1 MQETA
6 ADGSVAQSLVSMPLL
21 NLVVLCVTVLAA
33 LSLIAYV
40 LSKAGFIQFGSF
52 TIRKEQ
58 EGQTSMHAMDEEN
71 NDLDDFLHLKLRQM
85 TGALRQRI
93 INMFAGFP
101 TCAMT
106 KRTLSSALRYP
117 LYESIGNNHFT
128 KELMPGQADKY
139 RQRILDSLKDE
150 YEELCYISDEG
161 SCEKNS
167 LPPWKSASMI
177 VEQFLDMW
185 LKETASLVQ
194 DCSKQ
199 KLEVYKKYLV
209 SYKNSKDD
217 FRVSITEAC
226 IEKNTR
232 YIESIGILIDS
243 LDRDIRDRDRAL
255 TSD

>member
-6 ADGSVAQSLVSMPLL
+6 VKLVSMPLV
-21 NLVVLCVTVLAA
+21 NLIVLCVTVLAIFA
-33 LSLIAYV
+33 ILAYI

-71 NDLDDFLHLKLRQM
+71 NDLDDFLHLRLRQM

-128 KELMPGQADKY
+128 KELMPGQVDKY

-150 YEELCYISDEG
+150 YEELCYLSDEG
-161 SCEKNS
+161 SCENNS

-177 VEQFLDMW
+177 IEQFLDMW
-185 LKETASLVQ
+185 LRETANLVQ
-194 DCSKQ
+194 DCSRQ

-209 SYKNSKDD
+209 TYGKNKDD

-232 YIESIGILIDS
+232 YIESIGILVDS

-255 TSD
+255 AVD